1 MKNIAARSLLNLKL
15 NFPRNFPRTL
25 SLNCFPA
32 LRFDHLIWILMSSML
47 AAFFNVASAQSPAW
61 PVKPIK
67 LVAVFPPGGSVD
79 QVARVISQP
88 LQVLL
93 GQPVFVDNK
102 GGASGSIGTAAVA
115 KSEPDGY
122 TFAVVFDTHGVNP
135 SLIPNLSYDTKKDL
149 LPVMLI
155 SRSAMMVAA
164 HPSTGFKNFS
174 EVVTAS
180 KKDPG
185 KYAFA
190 SIGSGSLAHLALT
203 QLQNQGNFQ
212 LTHVPYKGGGPA
224 LQDAVGGQVP
234 LIAGTVFLI
243 SPQVDGKNLVP
254 LAVTSAKRIAKYPD
268 VKTMAEQGFPG
279 YESVAWWGV
288 FAPAKTPPAIIAAMN
303 AALTKVLSEPV
314 VRDRLTAQGMEIVA
328 SKPDELGKFLDVEI
342 DRWAKVIK
350 DNKIKAGE

>member
-1 MKNIAARSLLNLKL
+1 MNYPVSFASLFTSLLV
-15 NFPRNFPRTL
+15 L
-25 SLNCFPA
+25 SSLPA
-32 LRFDHLIWILMSSML
+32 F
-47 AAFFNVASAQSPAW
+47 AEAPVW
-61 PVKPIK
+61 PSKPIK

-88 LQVLL
+88 LQSLL
-93 GQPVFVDNK
+93 KQPVIVDNK

-115 KSEPDGY
+115 KSDPDGY

-149 LPVMLI
+149 VPVMLI

-164 HPSTGFKNFS
+164 HPSAGFKNFA
-174 EVVTAS
+174 EVVAAS

-203 QLQNQGNFQ
+203 QLQNQGSFQ

-224 LQDAVGGQVP
+224 LQDAVAGQVP

-254 LAVTSAKRIAKYPD
+254 LAVTSAKRIAKYPE

-279 YESVAWWGV
+279 YESVAWWGI

-303 AALTKVLSEPV
+303 AALLKVLSEPA
-314 VRDRLTAQGMEIVA
+314 VRDRLIAQGMEIVA
-328 SKPDELGKFLDVEI
+328 SKPEELGKFLDIEI

>member
-1 MKNIAARSLLNLKL
+1 MKNIAARSLLNLML
-15 NFPRNFPRTL
+15 SFPRNFPRTL

-32 LRFDHLIWILMSSML
+32 LRFDHLMWILMSSLL

-102 GGASGSIGTAAVA
+102 GGALGSIGTAAVA

-155 SRSAMMVAA
+155 
-164 HPSTGFKNFS
+164 
-174 EVVTAS
+174 
-180 KKDPG
+180 
-185 KYAFA
+185 
-190 SIGSGSLAHLALT
+190 
-203 QLQNQGNFQ
+203 
-212 LTHVPYKGGGPA
+212 
-224 LQDAVGGQVP
+224 
-234 LIAGTVFLI
+234 
-243 SPQVDGKNLVP
+243 
-254 LAVTSAKRIAKYPD
+254 
-268 VKTMAEQGFPG
+268 
-279 YESVAWWGV
+279 
-288 FAPAKTPPAIIAAMN
+288 
-303 AALTKVLSEPV
+303 
-314 VRDRLTAQGMEIVA
+314 
-328 SKPDELGKFLDVEI
+328 
-342 DRWAKVIK
+342 
-350 DNKIKAGE
+350 

>member
-1 MKNIAARSLLNLKL
+1 MKSLTKTVFQLVAA
-15 NFPRNFPRTL
+15 
-25 SLNCFPA
+25 
-32 LRFDHLIWILMSSML
+32 LIVL
-47 AAFFNVASAQSPAW
+47 SAQAPPVFAQAW
-61 PVKPIK
+61 PNKPVK

-79 QVARVISQP
+79 QVARIMSVP
-88 LQVLL
+88 LQKVL
-93 GQPVFVDNK
+93 GQPVIVDNK

-115 KSEPDGY
+115 KSDPDGY

-149 LPVMLI
+149 APVMLI

-164 HPSTGFKNFS
+164 YPSSGFKSFT
-174 EVVTAS
+174 EVVAAA
-180 KKDPG
+180 KKEPG
-185 KYAFA
+185 KFGFA

-203 QLQNQGNFQ
+203 QLQNQGSFQ

-224 LQDAVGGQVP
+224 LQDAVAGHVP

-268 VKTMAEQGFPG
+268 VKTIAEQGFPG

-288 FAPAKTPPAIIAAMN
+288 FAPAKTPPEIVKAMN
-303 AALTKVLSEPV
+303 DALATVLADPA
-314 VRDRLTAQGMEIVA
+314 VREKLTLQGMEIIA
-328 SKPDELGKFLDVEI
+328 SKPDELAKFVDVEI
-342 DRWAKVIK
+342 DRWAKVIR

>member
-1 MKNIAARSLLNLKL
+1 MKFAFAAL
-15 NFPRNFPRTL
+15 
-25 SLNCFPA
+25 A
-32 LRFDHLIWILMSSML
+32 VVAAL
-47 AAFFNVASAQSPAW
+47 AAPITSTSVQAQAW
-61 PVKPIK
+61 PTKPVK

-79 QVARVISQP
+79 QVARILSQP
-88 LQVLL
+88 LQQIL
-93 GQPVFVDNK
+93 GQPVIVDNK

-115 KSEPDGY
+115 HSDPDGY

-155 SRSAMMVAA
+155 SKSAMMVAA
-164 HPSTGFKNFS
+164 NPATGFKSFT
-174 EVVTAS
+174 EVIAAA
-180 KKDPG
+180 KKEPG
-185 KYAFA
+185 KYGFG

-203 QLQNQGNFQ
+203 QLQNQGHFE

-224 LQDAVGGQVP
+224 LQDAVAGHVP

-254 LAVTSAKRIAKYPD
+254 LAVTSARRIPKYPE

-279 YESVAWWGV
+279 YESVAWWGI
-288 FAPAKTPPAIIAAMN
+288 FAPAKTPPAIINAMN
-303 AALTKVLSEPV
+303 AALVKVLSEPA
-314 VRDRLTAQGMEIVA
+314 VRDKLVAQGMEIVA
-328 SKPDELGKFLDVEI
+328 SNPAELGKFVDVEI
-342 DRWAKVIK
+342 DRWAKVIR

>member
-1 MKNIAARSLLNLKL
+1 MKSLTKTVFQLVAALIVLSTQ
-15 NFPRNFPRTL
+15 TL
-25 SLNCFPA
+25 PVF
-32 LRFDHLIWILMSSML
+32 
-47 AAFFNVASAQSPAW
+47 AQAW
-61 PVKPIK
+61 PNKPVK

-79 QVARVISQP
+79 QVARILSVP
-88 LQVLL
+88 LQKVL
-93 GQPVFVDNK
+93 GQPVIVDNK

-115 KSEPDGY
+115 KSDPDGY

-149 LPVMLI
+149 APVMLI
-155 SRSAMMVAA
+155 SRSAMMLAA
-164 HPSTGFKNFS
+164 HPSSGFKSFT
-174 EVVTAS
+174 EVVAAA
-180 KKDPG
+180 KKEPG
-185 KYAFA
+185 KFGFA

-203 QLQNQGNFQ
+203 QLQNQGSFQ

-224 LQDAVGGQVP
+224 LQDAVAGHVP

-268 VKTMAEQGFPG
+268 VKTIAEQGFPG

-288 FAPAKTPPAIIAAMN
+288 FAPAKTPPEIVKAMN
-303 AALTKVLSEPV
+303 DALATVLADPA
-314 VRDRLTAQGMEIVA
+314 VREKLTLQGMEIIA
-328 SKPDELGKFLDVEI
+328 SKPDELAKFVDVEI
-342 DRWAKVIK
+342 DRWAKVIR

>member
-1 MKNIAARSLLNLKL
+1 MKSLTKTVFQLVAALIVLSTQ
-15 NFPRNFPRTL
+15 TL
-25 SLNCFPA
+25 PVF
-32 LRFDHLIWILMSSML
+32 
-47 AAFFNVASAQSPAW
+47 AQAW
-61 PVKPIK
+61 PNKPVK

-79 QVARVISQP
+79 QVARIMSVP
-88 LQVLL
+88 LQKVL
-93 GQPVFVDNK
+93 GQPVIVDNK

-115 KSEPDGY
+115 KSDPDGY

-149 LPVMLI
+149 APVMLI

-164 HPSTGFKNFS
+164 HPSSGFKSFT
-174 EVVTAS
+174 EVVAAA
-180 KKDPG
+180 KKEPG
-185 KYAFA
+185 KFGFA

-203 QLQNQGNFQ
+203 QLQNQGSFQ

-224 LQDAVGGQVP
+224 LQDAVAGHVP

-268 VKTMAEQGFPG
+268 VKTIAEQGFPG

-288 FAPAKTPPAIIAAMN
+288 FAPAKTPPEIVKAMN
-303 AALTKVLSEPV
+303 DALATVLADPA
-314 VRDRLTAQGMEIVA
+314 VREKLTLQGMEIIA
-328 SKPDELGKFLDVEI
+328 SKPDELAKFVDVEI
-342 DRWAKVIK
+342 DRWAKVIR

>member
-1 MKNIAARSLLNLKL
+1 MKSSIQLAAS
-15 NFPRNFPRTL
+15 T
-25 SLNCFPA
+25 A
-32 LRFDHLIWILMSSML
+32 LRTCVVAAGLCCFAAPSVL
-47 AAFFNVASAQSPAW
+47 AQTW
-61 PVKPIK
+61 PTKPVK

-79 QVARVISQP
+79 QVARILSAP
-88 LQVLL
+88 LQKVL
-93 GQPVFVDNK
+93 GQPVIVDNK

-115 KSEPDGY
+115 KADPDGY

-149 LPVMLI
+149 APVMLI

-164 HPSTGFKNFS
+164 HPSSGFKSFTD
-174 EVVTAS
+174 VVAAA
-180 KKDPG
+180 KKEPG
-185 KYAFA
+185 KYGFA

-203 QLQNQGNFQ
+203 QLQNQGGFQ

-224 LQDAVGGQVP
+224 LQDAVAGHVP

-254 LAVTSAKRIAKYPD
+254 LAVTSAKRIPKYPD

-288 FAPAKTPPAIIAAMN
+288 FAPAKTPVEIIN
-303 AALTKVLSEPV
+303 ALNDALAKVLADPA
-314 VRDRLTAQGMEIVA
+314 VREKLTLQGMEIVA
-328 SKPDELGKFLDVEI
+328 SKPAELSKFVDTEVE
-342 DRWAKVIK
+342 RWAKVIK
-350 DNKIKAGE
+350 ENKIKAGE

>member
-1 MKNIAARSLLNLKL
+1 L
-15 NFPRNFPRTL
+15 
-25 SLNCFPA
+25 
-32 LRFDHLIWILMSSML
+32 
-47 AAFFNVASAQSPAW
+47 
-61 PVKPIK
+61 K

-79 QVARVISQP
+79 QVARIMSVP
-88 LQVLL
+88 LQKVL
-93 GQPVFVDNK
+93 GQPVIVDNK

-115 KSEPDGY
+115 KSDPDGY

-149 LPVMLI
+149 APVMLI

-164 HPSTGFKNFS
+164 HPSSGFKSFT
-174 EVVTAS
+174 EVVAAA
-180 KKDPG
+180 KKEPG
-185 KYAFA
+185 KFGFA

-203 QLQNQGNFQ
+203 QLQNQGSFQ

-224 LQDAVGGQVP
+224 LQDAVAGHVP

-254 LAVTSAKRIAKYPD
+254 LAVTSAKRIAKYPE
-268 VKTMAEQGFPG
+268 VKTIAEQGFPG

-288 FAPAKTPPAIIAAMN
+288 FAPAKTPPEIVKAMN
-303 AALTKVLSEPV
+303 DALATVLADPA
-314 VRDRLTAQGMEIVA
+314 VREKLTLQGMEIIA
-328 SKPDELGKFLDVEI
+328 SKPDELAKFVDVEI
-342 DRWAKVIK
+342 DRWAKVIR

>member
-1 MKNIAARSLLNLKL
+1 MKSLTKTVFQLVAALIVLSTQ
-15 NFPRNFPRTL
+15 TL
-25 SLNCFPA
+25 PA
-32 LRFDHLIWILMSSML
+32 F
-47 AAFFNVASAQSPAW
+47 AQAW
-61 PVKPIK
+61 PNKPVK

-79 QVARVISQP
+79 QVARIMSVP
-88 LQVLL
+88 LQKVL
-93 GQPVFVDNK
+93 GQPVIVDNK

-115 KSEPDGY
+115 KSDPDGY

-149 LPVMLI
+149 APVMLI

-164 HPSTGFKNFS
+164 HPSSGFKSFT
-174 EVVTAS
+174 EVVAAA
-180 KKDPG
+180 KKEPG
-185 KYAFA
+185 KFGFA

-203 QLQNQGNFQ
+203 QLQNQGSFQ

-224 LQDAVGGQVP
+224 LQDAVAGHVP

-268 VKTMAEQGFPG
+268 VKTIAEQGFPG

-288 FAPAKTPPAIIAAMN
+288 FAPAKTPPEIVKAMN
-303 AALTKVLSEPV
+303 DALATVLADPA
-314 VRDRLTAQGMEIVA
+314 VREKLTLQGMEIIA
-328 SKPDELGKFLDVEI
+328 SKPDELAKFVDVEI
-342 DRWAKVIK
+342 DRWAKVIR
-350 DNKIKAGE
+350 DAQT

>member
-1 MKNIAARSLLNLKL
+1 M
-15 NFPRNFPRTL
+15 L
-25 SLNCFPA
+25 SSVLPA
-32 LRFDHLIWILMSSML
+32 Q
-47 AAFFNVASAQSPAW
+47 AEPW
-61 PVKPIK
+61 PSKPVK

-79 QVARVISQP
+79 QVARILSQP
-88 LQVLL
+88 LASAL

-115 KSEPDGY
+115 KSDPDGY

-135 SLIPNLSYDTKKDL
+135 SLIPNLSYDTRKDL

-155 SRSAMMVAA
+155 SKSAMMVAA
-164 HPSTGFKNFS
+164 HPSSGFKSFTD
-174 EVVTAS
+174 VVAAA

-185 KYAFA
+185 KYGFG

-203 QLQNQGNFQ
+203 QLQNQGHFE

-224 LQDAVGGQVP
+224 LQDAVAGHVP

-254 LAVTSAKRIAKYPD
+254 LAVTSAKRIAKYPE
-268 VKTMAEQGFPG
+268 VKTIAEQGFPG
-279 YESVAWWGV
+279 YESVAWWGI
-288 FAPAKTPPAIIAAMN
+288 FAPAKTPPAIINAMN
-303 AALTKVLSEPV
+303 AALAKVLAEPA
-314 VRDRLTAQGMEIVA
+314 VRDKLVAQGMEIVA
-328 SKPDELGKFLDVEI
+328 SKPEELGKFVDIEI
-342 DRWAKVIK
+342 ERWGKVIR

>member
-1 MKNIAARSLLNLKL
+1 MKSLTKTVFQLVAALIV
-15 NFPRNFPRTL
+15 L
-25 SLNCFPA
+25 STQT
-32 LRFDHLIWILMSSML
+32 L
-47 AAFFNVASAQSPAW
+47 AAFAQAW
-61 PVKPIK
+61 PNKPVK

-79 QVARVISQP
+79 QVARIMSVP
-88 LQVLL
+88 LQKVL
-93 GQPVFVDNK
+93 GQPVIVDNK

-115 KSEPDGY
+115 KSDPDGY

-149 LPVMLI
+149 APVMLI

-164 HPSTGFKNFS
+164 HPSSGFKSFTD
-174 EVVTAS
+174 VVAAA
-180 KKDPG
+180 KKEPG
-185 KYAFA
+185 KFGFA

-203 QLQNQGNFQ
+203 QLQNQGSFQ

-224 LQDAVGGQVP
+224 LQDAVAGHVP

-254 LAVTSAKRIAKYPD
+254 LAVTSAKRIAKYPE
-268 VKTMAEQGFPG
+268 VKTIAEQGFPG

-288 FAPAKTPPAIIAAMN
+288 FAPAKTPPEIVKAMN
-303 AALTKVLSEPV
+303 DALATVLADPA
-314 VRDRLTAQGMEIVA
+314 VREKLTLQGMEIIA
-328 SKPDELGKFLDVEI
+328 SKPDELAKFVDVEI
-342 DRWAKVIK
+342 DRWAKVIR

>member
-1 MKNIAARSLLNLKL
+1 MKSP
-15 NFPRNFPRTL
+15 F
-25 SLNCFPA
+25 
-32 LRFDHLIWILMSSML
+32 RF
-47 AAFFNVASAQSPAW
+47 AASAALMVAGLTSAVLSAQTW
-61 PVKPIK
+61 PTKPVK

-79 QVARVISQP
+79 QVARILSAP
-88 LQVLL
+88 LQKVL
-93 GQPVFVDNK
+93 GQPVIVDNK

-115 KSEPDGY
+115 KSDPDGY

-135 SLIPNLSYDTKKDL
+135 SLIPNLSYDSKKDL
-149 LPVMLI
+149 APVMLI

-164 HPSTGFKNFS
+164 HPSSGFKSFT
-174 EVVTAS
+174 EVVAAA

-185 KYAFA
+185 KYGFA

-203 QLQNQGNFQ
+203 QLQNQGGFQ

-224 LQDAVGGQVP
+224 LQDAIAGHVP

-254 LAVTSAKRIAKYPD
+254 LAVTSAKRIPKYPD

-288 FAPAKTPPAIIAAMN
+288 FAPAKTPVEIINAMN
-303 AALTKVLSEPV
+303 DALAKVLADPA
-314 VRDRLTAQGMEIVA
+314 VREKLTLQGMEIVA
-328 SKPDELGKFLDVEI
+328 SKPAELAKFVDVEV

>member
-1 MKNIAARSLLNLKL
+1 MNNLAKHLSFCALLALPL
-15 NFPRNFPRTL
+15 IGTQTL
-25 SLNCFPA
+25 PA
-32 LRFDHLIWILMSSML
+32 F
-47 AAFFNVASAQSPAW
+47 AQAW
-61 PVKPIK
+61 PNKPVK

-79 QVARVISQP
+79 QVARILSVP
-88 LQVLL
+88 LQKVL
-93 GQPVFVDNK
+93 GQPVIVDNK

-115 KSEPDGY
+115 KTDPDGY

-149 LPVMLI
+149 APVMLI

-164 HPSTGFKNFS
+164 HPSSGFKSFT
-174 EVVTAS
+174 EVVAAA
-180 KKDPG
+180 KKEPG
-185 KYAFA
+185 KFGFA

-203 QLQNQGNFQ
+203 QLQNQGGFQ

-224 LQDAVGGQVP
+224 LQDAVAGHVP

-268 VKTMAEQGFPG
+268 VKTIAEQGFPG

-288 FAPAKTPPAIIAAMN
+288 FAPAKTPPEIVKAMN
-303 AALTKVLSEPV
+303 DALATVLADPA
-314 VRDRLTAQGMEIVA
+314 VREKLTLQGMEIIA
-328 SKPDELGKFLDVEI
+328 SKPDELAKFVDGEI
-342 DRWAKVIK
+342 DRWAKVIR

>member
-1 MKNIAARSLLNLKL
+1 MKSLTKTVFQLVAALIV
-15 NFPRNFPRTL
+15 L
-25 SLNCFPA
+25 STQT
-32 LRFDHLIWILMSSML
+32 L
-47 AAFFNVASAQSPAW
+47 AAFAQAW
-61 PVKPIK
+61 PNKPVK

-79 QVARVISQP
+79 QVARIMSVP
-88 LQVLL
+88 LQKVL
-93 GQPVFVDNK
+93 GQPVIVDNK

-115 KSEPDGY
+115 KSDPDGY

-149 LPVMLI
+149 APVMLI

-164 HPSTGFKNFS
+164 HPSSGFKSFT
-174 EVVTAS
+174 EVVAAA
-180 KKDPG
+180 KKEPG
-185 KYAFA
+185 KFGFA

-203 QLQNQGNFQ
+203 QLQNQGSFQ

-224 LQDAVGGQVP
+224 LQDAVAGHVP

-254 LAVTSAKRIAKYPD
+254 LAVTSAKRITKYPD
-268 VKTMAEQGFPG
+268 VKTIAEQGFPG

-288 FAPAKTPPAIIAAMN
+288 FAPAKTPPEIVKAMN
-303 AALTKVLSEPV
+303 DALATVLADPA
-314 VRDRLTAQGMEIVA
+314 VREKLTLQGMEIIA
-328 SKPDELGKFLDVEI
+328 SKPDELAKFVDVEI
-342 DRWAKVIK
+342 DRWAKVIR

>member
-1 MKNIAARSLLNLKL
+1 MKHPALYTSLMMGLA
-15 NFPRNFPRTL
+15 
-25 SLNCFPA
+25 SLTVSFMFPA
-32 LRFDHLIWILMSSML
+32 L
-47 AAFFNVASAQSPAW
+47 AETPAW
-61 PVKPIK
+61 PAKPIK

-88 LQVLL
+88 LQTLL
-93 GQPVFVDNK
+93 KQPVIVDNK

-115 KSEPDGY
+115 KSDPDGY

-135 SLIPNLSYDTKKDL
+135 SLIPNLPYDTKKDL
-149 LPVMLI
+149 VPVMLI

-164 HPSTGFKNFS
+164 HPSAGFKSFA
-174 EVVTAS
+174 EVVIAS

-190 SIGSGSLAHLALT
+190 SIGSGSLAHLSLT

-224 LQDAVGGQVP
+224 LQDAVAGQVP

-268 VKTMAEQGFPG
+268 VKTIAEQGFPG
-279 YESVAWWGV
+279 YESVAWWGI

-303 AALTKVLSEPV
+303 AALVKVLNEPG

-328 SKPDELGKFLDVEI
+328 SKPDEFGKFLDVEI
-342 DRWAKVIK
+342 ERWAKVIK

>member
-1 MKNIAARSLLNLKL
+1 MKYPVSFASLFTSLLV
-15 NFPRNFPRTL
+15 L
-25 SLNCFPA
+25 SSLPA
-32 LRFDHLIWILMSSML
+32 F
-47 AAFFNVASAQSPAW
+47 AEAPVW
-61 PVKPIK
+61 PSKPIK

-88 LQVLL
+88 LQTLL
-93 GQPVFVDNK
+93 KQPVIVDNK

-115 KSEPDGY
+115 KSDPDGY

-149 LPVMLI
+149 VPVMLI

-164 HPSTGFKNFS
+164 HPSTGFKNFT
-174 EVVTAS
+174 EVVAAS

-203 QLQNQGNFQ
+203 QLQNQGSFQ

-224 LQDAVGGQVP
+224 LQDAVAGQVP

-254 LAVTSAKRIAKYPD
+254 LAVTSAKRIAKYPE

-279 YESVAWWGV
+279 YESVAWWGI

-303 AALTKVLSEPV
+303 TALLKVLSEPA
-314 VRDRLTAQGMEIVA
+314 VRDRLIAQGMEIVA
-328 SKPDELGKFLDVEI
+328 SKPEELGKFLDIEI

>member
-1 MKNIAARSLLNLKL
+1 MKSLTKTVFELVAALIVLSTQ
-15 NFPRNFPRTL
+15 TL
-25 SLNCFPA
+25 PA
-32 LRFDHLIWILMSSML
+32 F
-47 AAFFNVASAQSPAW
+47 AQAW
-61 PVKPIK
+61 PNKPVK

-79 QVARVISQP
+79 QVARIMSVP
-88 LQVLL
+88 LQKVL
-93 GQPVFVDNK
+93 GQPVIVDNK

-115 KSEPDGY
+115 KSDPDGY

-149 LPVMLI
+149 APVMLI

-164 HPSTGFKNFS
+164 HPSSGFKSFT
-174 EVVTAS
+174 EVVAAA
-180 KKDPG
+180 KKEPG
-185 KYAFA
+185 KFGFA

-203 QLQNQGNFQ
+203 QLQNQGSFQ

-224 LQDAVGGQVP
+224 LQDAVAGHVP

-268 VKTMAEQGFPG
+268 VKTIAEQGFPG

-288 FAPAKTPPAIIAAMN
+288 FAPAKTPPEIVKAMN
-303 AALTKVLSEPV
+303 DALATVLADPA
-314 VRDRLTAQGMEIVA
+314 VREKLTLQGMEIIA
-328 SKPDELGKFLDVEI
+328 SKPDELAKFVDVEI
-342 DRWAKVIK
+342 DRWAKVIR

>member
-1 MKNIAARSLLNLKL
+1 MKTLVSLASLL
-15 NFPRNFPRTL
+15 T
-25 SLNCFPA
+25 SLMLF
-32 LRFDHLIWILMSSML
+32 SML
-47 AAFFNVASAQSPAW
+47 PVFADAPAW
-61 PVKPIK
+61 PSKPIK

-88 LQVLL
+88 LQTLL
-93 GQPVFVDNK
+93 KQPVIVDNK

-115 KSEPDGY
+115 KSDPDGY

-149 LPVMLI
+149 VPVMLI

-164 HPSTGFKNFS
+164 HPSTGFKNFA
-174 EVVTAS
+174 EVVAAS

-224 LQDAVGGQVP
+224 LQDAVAGQVP

-254 LAVTSAKRIAKYPD
+254 LAVTSAKRIAKYPE

-279 YESVAWWGV
+279 YESVAWWGI

-303 AALTKVLSEPV
+303 AALLKVLSEPT
-314 VRDRLTAQGMEIVA
+314 VRDRLSAQGMEIVA
-328 SKPDELGKFLDVEI
+328 STPEEMGKFLHIEI
-342 DRWAKVIK
+342 DRGAKVIK

>member
-1 MKNIAARSLLNLKL
+1 MKYPVSFASLFTSLLV
-15 NFPRNFPRTL
+15 L
-25 SLNCFPA
+25 SSLPA
-32 LRFDHLIWILMSSML
+32 F
-47 AAFFNVASAQSPAW
+47 AEAPVW
-61 PVKPIK
+61 PSKPIK

-88 LQVLL
+88 LQTLL
-93 GQPVFVDNK
+93 KQPVIVDNK

-115 KSEPDGY
+115 KSDPDGY

-149 LPVMLI
+149 VPVMLI
-155 SRSAMMVAA
+155 SRSAMMVAT
-164 HPSTGFKNFS
+164 HPSAGFKNFA

-180 KKDPG
+180 KKDSG

-224 LQDAVGGQVP
+224 LQDAVAGQVP

-254 LAVTSAKRIAKYPD
+254 LAVTSAKRIAKYPE

-279 YESVAWWGV
+279 YESVAWWGI

-303 AALTKVLSEPV
+303 TALLKVLSEPA
-314 VRDRLTAQGMEIVA
+314 VRDRLIAQGMEIVA
-328 SKPDELGKFLDVEI
+328 SKPEELGKFLDIEI